1 LNTTVV
7 ICSANR
13 PHILAETV
21 QSLISRQS
29 RQPREI
35 VISVYDEEHVA
46 EETKIIPSVRIVLN
60 SRKGLTVQRNAALSS
75 VQTPYTLFLDD
86 DVEIASNYIESME
99 SLLDSSRDVVAATG
113 FIVADGAQGDTGL
126 DREFAKGLTVSYRP
140 SSENCDHQE
149 TYGCNIFAR
158 ASVFSSIRFDEN
170 LPLYGWLEDYDFAT
184 NCLKHGKIILNAG
197 TCVAHLATPTGRT
210 SGLKFGYSQI
220 INPLYLWRKNDRPTL
235 LRVIFHHWVLS
246 TTRNLRRTLFSIP
259 SDRDD
264 RTGRFRGNVLAFG
277 DLLKGR
283 IDPTRILRF

>member
-1 LNTTVV
+1 MLDDT
-7 ICSANR
+7 I
-13 PHILAETV
+13 
-21 QSLISRQS
+21 QSLFSSQILR
-29 RQPREI
+29 PKEVI
-35 VISVYDEEHVA
+35 VSIVKEEHA
-46 EETKIIPSVRIVLN
+46 TEKTRATPNVRVVL
-60 SRKGLTVQRNAALSS
+60 SPKQGSSAQRNTAMSLIT
-75 VQTPYTLFLDD
+75 TPYTLFLDD
-86 DVEIASNYIESME
+86 DVELASNYIESME
-99 SLLDSSRDVVAATG
+99 LLLGSLKDVVAATG

-126 DREFAKGLTVSYRP
+126 DRNFARSLTANYIRA
-140 SSENCDHQE
+140 SEDSDHYE
-149 TYGCNIFAR
+149 AYGCNLFVR
-158 ASVFSSIRFDEN
+158 TSVFSSIRFDEN

-220 INPLYLWRKNDRPTL
+220 INPLYLWKKNDKPSL
-235 LRVIFHHWVLS
+235 FRVIFHHWVLS
-246 TTRNLRRTLFSIP
+246 TARNLRRTLFSIP